1 MKIGFVLNQ
10 SEFQKHNEEKD
21 EAVRALD
28 EELRSLEEEN
38 TRIQDALRSLE
49 ETENANLAT
58 SADLARLLSDND
70 ELVLEITEQK
80 AVIGTGQSTLESN
93 YTLDII
99 YYRGNPGSAV

>member
-1 MKIGFVLNQ
+1 M
-10 SEFQKHNEEKD
+10 
-21 EAVRALD
+21 D

-49 ETENANLAT
+49 ETENTNLAT

-80 AVIGTGQSTLESN
+80 AVIGTGQSLLESN
-93 YTLDII
+93 YTAL
-99 YYRGNPGSAV
+99 